1 MNTTTKRTAAVLF
14 AALLGLTACSSGSD
28 DSPSTNST
36 PTNPSKPANPSNP
49 STPAAGGN
57 KTALIAPR
65 GDMANAQ
72 VTEVSGNYNSNE
84 ITINGRKFT
93 VQRPGIISGG
103 FTDISD
109 STGHSVVSGSKFS
122 YVRFGSNTYFEN
134 NGTNVTK
141 AYNSFAIGDITPVNA
156 VPTSGKATY
165 AGDATIGIDS
175 TTFLK
180 GTSSFNVDFGAKTIK
195 GNATNGAFTLPLEG
209 QINGNAF
216 NGTKDGIQMQGNFYG
231 PQAQELGGTYSGQVL
246 DNGSYKSFMGAFGAK
261 KQ

>member
-14 AALLGLTACSSGSD
+14 ATLLGLTACSSGSD

-49 STPAAGGN
+49 STPAVGGN

-65 GDMANAQ
+65 GDMGNAQ

-84 ITINGRKFT
+84 IIINGRKFT

-122 YVRFGSNTYFEN
+122 YVR
-134 NGTNVTK
+134 
-141 AYNSFAIGDITPVNA
+141 
-156 VPTSGKATY
+156 
-165 AGDATIGIDS
+165 
-175 TTFLK
+175 
-180 GTSSFNVDFGAKTIK
+180 
-195 GNATNGAFTLPLEG
+195 
-209 QINGNAF
+209 
-216 NGTKDGIQMQGNFYG
+216 
-231 PQAQELGGTYSGQVL
+231 
-246 DNGSYKSFMGAFGAK
+246 
-261 KQ
+261 

>member
-49 STPAAGGN
+49 STPAVGGN

-65 GDMANAQ
+65 GDMGNAQ

-84 ITINGRKFT
+84 IIINGRKFT

-141 AYNSFAIGDITPVNA
+141 AYNSFAI
-156 VPTSGKATY
+156 
-165 AGDATIGIDS
+165 
-175 TTFLK
+175 LK
-180 GTSSFNVDFGAKTIK
+180 VH
-195 GNATNGAFTLPLEG
+195 LHL
-209 QINGNAF
+209 
-216 NGTKDGIQMQGNFYG
+216 M
-231 PQAQELGGTYSGQVL
+231 
-246 DNGSYKSFMGAFGAK
+246 
-261 KQ
+261 